1 MNAVRL
7 HLLGVP
13 RIERDG
19 APVALVRHKA
29 LALLTYVALTR
40 RRHERALLAG
50 LLWPEHEPSRA
61 RASLRTALWEL
72 VQALGAEV
80 LEVGRDA
87 VALPVGTATWVDV
100 HHFEQLREATSPQ
113 TGEGPE
119 EGLEELAEAATL
131 YRGELLL
138 GVQLK
143 GCEDFEAWRQSQ
155 SMRLRS
161 GLGDVL
167 RRLAEAYAA
176 RGQFARALPFARRLA
191 SLEPFDEQAQ
201 ALIMRLLAWSGQRAE
216 ALRQYERL
224 CATLAEELGV
234 RPGVECRRLHS
245 ELSLGRTPP
254 MPVARERRE
263 PVAPPSSSA
272 ISEGAKAHAGD
283 PPPLA
288 LRLLGPLE
296 IRLRGSP
303 VEGVSHKAAALLAY
317 LALTRRRHTRE
328 ALALL
333 LWPETETPQRL
344 GSLRTALSHLHL
356 SLGEHWLDVDDS
368 GVELAAREAVHVDVG
383 RFELLTGAS
392 SASPRELAEAV
403 ALWRGDFLQG
413 FELELDRC
421 PTFLEWHAAQ
431 TEHLRSRLVH
441 ALRQLITHHA
451 QAERP
456 REALPYALRLV
467 ELEPLDEQAHCH
479 LMRLYDAC
487 GQHEQALAQYEACA
501 ALLASELGVHPQQE
515 TRELAALLRSG
526 RGPSRPLP
534 HRPPGPS
541 RASPLPAPLASFVG
555 REAELAALA
564 QRLEDPH
571 CRLLTLTGPG
581 GVGKSVLALEA
592 ARRQAPRFKDG
603 AWLVS
608 LAPVTS
614 AELLAP
620 AIAEALGL
628 QAASGGDTL
637 GQLLEHLRER
647 HLLLVLDGMEHL
659 LGAAPLLVEL
669 AEHAPG
675 LELLVTSQERLGVRG
690 EWELVLEGLP
700 CVEGAAPG
708 EPGRAALELFVR
720 IATRVNAAFRLEP
733 EQEPTVVRLCRR
745 LEGLPLALELAAAWV
760 RHLGVEEIAAEV
772 ERDLDFLAG
781 THVGPERHRSLRAVF
796 LHAWERLSPQEQGVL
811 RRLSVFRGGASPA
824 AALEVAQASLPLL
837 SSLAARFLVRR
848 TPTRRYVLHELLR
861 RYAAEALRA
870 APDEERRAQERHA
883 EHYSALLER
892 LGGEL
897 HGRGRS
903 EALAAL
909 AMELENAR
917 AALAWAAQAGRLELV
932 DRALEGLCT
941 AEEQLGH
948 FQQAE
953 ALLAELAGKVR
964 PEGGGPEERFLR
976 GRLLVWRG
984 RFALES
990 AAHARAA
997 ALLEEGLRLVRE
1009 RGASPALGAALVTAG
1024 RLALAQGLLGT
1035 ARWSLR
1041 TSLALARARGETRG
1055 AAVARRHLAEVL
1067 FLSGEPRQARHLLSR
1082 GLVAFRRLGEEREL
1096 AACLGRLGG
1105 VLAFEGRWEDAE
1117 GALREGLAVL
1127 EQPGGGSV
1135 PPRAELG
1142 RVLTSQGRLEEA
1154 AACFESC
1161 LRAGRETGHPGTLV
1175 AALCGQG
1182 TVSLLRGETE
1192 RARGCFAEAWA
1203 VCERLN
1209 ERRGLAEARLGL
1221 GRVALARGEPAAARA
1236 HLDGALRTAM
1246 EVGAVPLVLEVL
1258 VALAELSRRPEPL
1271 PQLEQ
1276 ALRSIHSHPL
1286 ASALTRQRVL
1296 QRLGE
1301 ERAPSP
1307 PGGSPELP
1315 LLVSQVLGALA
1326 A

>member
-1 MNAVRL
+1 MTAVRL
-7 HLLGVP
+7 HLLGLP
-13 RIERDG
+13 RVERDG

-40 RRHERALLAG
+40 RRQERALLAG
-50 LLWPEHEPSRA
+50 LLWPEHEPARA

-72 VQALGAEV
+72 AQALGAEV
-80 LEVGRDA
+80 LEVERDT
-87 VALPVGTATWVDV
+87 VALPVGAAAWVDV
-100 HHFEQLREATSPQ
+100 HHFEQLRAACSPRE
-113 TGEGPE
+113 GAGPE

-131 YRGELLL
+131 YRGELLQ
-138 GVQLK
+138 GVRLK
-143 GCEDFEAWRQSQ
+143 GCEDFEAWRQAQ
-155 SMRLRS
+155 AEHLRG

-167 RRLAEAYAA
+167 RRLAEAHAA
-176 RGQFARALPFARRLA
+176 RGHFARALSFARRLVA
-191 SLEPFDEQAQ
+191 HEPFDEQAQ
-201 ALIMRLLAWSGQRAE
+201 ALVMRLLAWSGQRAE

-234 RPGVECRRLHS
+234 RPGEECRRLHS
-245 ELSLGRTPP
+245 ELSQGRAPP
-254 MPVARERRE
+254 APVVRERRE
-263 PVAPPSSSA
+263 PVAPPPPSA
-272 ISEGAKAHAGD
+272 VSEGADAHAGG

-296 IRLRGSP
+296 IRLKGSP
-303 VEGVSHKAAALLAY
+303 VEGVPHKAAALLAY

-333 LWPETETPQRL
+333 LWPETEAPQRM
-344 GSLRTALSHLHL
+344 GSLRGALSQLHL

-368 GVELAAREAVHVDVG
+368 SVELAARESVEVDVE
-383 RFELLTGAS
+383 RFELLT
-392 SASPRELAEAV
+392 SASPPELAEAV

-413 FELELDRC
+413 VEPELDGC
-421 PTFLEWHAAQ
+421 ATFLEWHAAQ
-431 TEHLRSRLVH
+431 AEHLHTRLVH
-441 ALRQLITHHA
+441 ALRQLIASHV

-467 ELEPLDEQAHCH
+467 EVEPLDEQAHCH
-479 LMRLYDAC
+479 LMRLYAGC
-487 GQHEQALAQYEACA
+487 GQYQQALAQYEACA
-501 ALLASELGVHPQQE
+501 TLLASELGVHPQEE

-526 RGPSRPLP
+526 RGPPRPLP
-534 HRPPGPS
+534 PRPPGSS
-541 RASPLPAPLASFVG
+541 RASSLPAPLTSFVG

-603 AWLVS
+603 AWLVPLS
-608 LAPVTS
+608 PVTS
-614 AELLAP
+614 AELLVP

-628 QAASGGDTL
+628 QAASDGDTL

-669 AEHAPG
+669 AERAPG
-675 LELLVTSQERLGVRG
+675 LELLVTSQEPLGVRG

-733 EQEPTVVRLCRR
+733 GQEPTVVRLCRR

-781 THVGPERHRSLRAVF
+781 ARAGPERHRSLRAVF
-796 LHAWERLSPQEQGVL
+796 LHTWERLSPQEQGVL
-811 RRLSVFRGGASPA
+811 RRLSVFRGGASQA

-861 RYAAEALRA
+861 RYAGEALRE
-870 APDEERRAQERHA
+870 APEEERRAQERYA

-897 HGRGRS
+897 HGSGRG

-909 AMELENAR
+909 AVELENAR

-953 ALLAELAGKVR
+953 ALLAELTGWVR
-964 PEGGGPEERFLR
+964 PEGSGSAERFLR
-976 GRLLVWRG
+976 GRLLAWRG

-1024 RLALAQGLLGT
+1024 RLALAQGSLGT

-1041 TSLALARARGETRG
+1041 TSLALARARGEARG

-1067 FLSGEPRQARHLLSR
+1067 FLSGEPRLARHLLSR
-1082 GLVAFRRLGEEREL
+1082 GLVAFRRLGEELEL

-1105 VLAFEGRWEDAE
+1105 VLAFEGRWEAAE

-1127 EQPGGGSV
+1127 EQPGGGSA

-1142 RVLTSQGRLEEA
+1142 RVLIAQGRLEEA
-1154 AACFESC
+1154 AACFECC

-1182 TVSLLRGETE
+1182 TVHLLRGEAE
-1192 RARGCFAEAWA
+1192 RARGCFAEARA

-1236 HLDGALRTAM
+1236 HLDGALCTAM

-1258 VALAELSRRPEPL
+1258 VALAELPRRPEPL

-1286 ASALTRQRVL
+1286 ASAATRQRAA
-1296 QRLGE
+1296 RWLGGDC
-1301 ERAPSP
+1301 APSP
-1307 PGGSPELP
+1307 RGESHELP
-1315 LLVSQVLGALA
+1315 VLVSQVLGALA
-1326 A
+1326 G

>member
-1 MNAVRL
+1 MTAVRL
-7 HLLGVP
+7 HLLGLP
-13 RIERDG
+13 RVERDG

-40 RRHERALLAG
+40 RRQERALLAG
-50 LLWPEHEPSRA
+50 LLWPEHEPPRA

-72 VQALGAEV
+72 AQALGTEV
-80 LEVGRDA
+80 LEVERDT
-87 VALPVGTATWVDV
+87 VALPVGATAWVDV
-100 HHFEQLREATSPQ
+100 HRFEQLRAACSPRA
-113 TGEGPE
+113 GAGPE

-131 YRGELLL
+131 YRGELLQ
-138 GVQLK
+138 GVRVK
-143 GCEDFEAWRQSQ
+143 GCEDFEAWRQAQ
-155 SMRLRS
+155 SEHLRG

-167 RRLAEAYAA
+167 RRLAEAHAA
-176 RGQFARALPFARRLA
+176 RGHFARALPFARRLA
-191 SLEPFDEQAQ
+191 AHEPFDEQAH
-201 ALIMRLLAWSGQRAE
+201 ALVMRLLAWSGQRAE

-234 RPGVECRRLHS
+234 RPGEECRRLHS
-245 ELSLGRTPP
+245 ELSQGRAPP
-254 MPVARERRE
+254 APVARERRE
-263 PVAPPSSSA
+263 PVAPPPPSVV
-272 ISEGAKAHAGD
+272 SEGAGAHAGQ
-283 PPPLA
+283 PPLA

-296 IRLRGSP
+296 LRLKGTP
-303 VEGVSHKAAALLAY
+303 VEGVPHKAVALLAY
-317 LALTRRRHTRE
+317 LALTRSRHTRE

-333 LWPETETPQRL
+333 LWPETEAPQRMD
-344 GSLRTALSHLHL
+344 SLRGVLSQLHL
-356 SLGEHWLDVDDS
+356 CLGEHWLDVDDAS
-368 GVELAAREAVHVDVG
+368 VALAAREAVEVDVE
-383 RFELLTGAS
+383 RFELLTRAS

-413 FELELDRC
+413 FELELDGC
-421 PTFLEWHAAQ
+421 ATFLEWHAAQ
-431 TEHLRSRLVH
+431 GEHLRSRLVH
-441 ALRQLITHHA
+441 TLRQLITRHV

-467 ELEPLDEQAHCH
+467 DMEPLDEQAHCH
-479 LMRLYDAC
+479 LMRLYDWC
-487 GQHEQALAQYEACA
+487 GERERALAQYEACA

-515 TRELAALLRSG
+515 TQELAALLRSG

-534 HRPPGPS
+534 PRPPGPS

-564 QRLEDPH
+564 QRLDDPH

-603 AWLVS
+603 AWLVPLS
-608 LAPVTS
+608 PVTS
-614 AELLAP
+614 AELLGP

-628 QAASGGDTL
+628 QAASDGDTL

-669 AEHAPG
+669 AERAPG

-733 EQEPTVVRLCRR
+733 GQEPTVVRLCRR

-781 THVGPERHRSLRAVF
+781 ARAGPERHRSLRAVF

-811 RRLSVFRGGASPA
+811 GRLSVFRGGASRA
-824 AALEVAQASLPLL
+824 AVLEVAQASLPLL

-861 RYAAEALRA
+861 RYAAEALRKD
-870 APDEERRAQERHA
+870 PEEERRTQERHA
-883 EHYSALLER
+883 EHYCALLER

-897 HGRGRS
+897 HGRGWG

-909 AMELENAR
+909 AVELENAR

-953 ALLAELAGKVR
+953 ALLAELAGRVR
-964 PEGGGPEERFLR
+964 TEGSGPEARFLR

-990 AAHARAA
+990 AGHARAA

-1041 TSLALARARGETRG
+1041 TSLALARARGEARG

-1067 FLSGEPRQARHLLSR
+1067 FLSGEPRLARHLLSR

-1142 RVLTSQGRLEEA
+1142 RVLTAQGRLEEA

-1182 TVSLLRGETE
+1182 TVSLLRGEAE

-1258 VALAELSRRPEPL
+1258 VALAELSPRSEPL

-1286 ASALTRQRVL
+1286 ASAATRQRIA
-1296 QRLGE
+1296 QRLGGD
-1301 ERAPSP
+1301 RAPGP
-1307 PGGSPELP
+1307 PGGSSELP
-1315 LLVSQVLGALA
+1315 MLVSQVLGALA
-1326 A
+1326 G

>member
-7 HLLGVP
+7 HLLGLP
-13 RIERDG
+13 RVERDG

-40 RRHERALLAG
+40 RRQERALLAG
-50 LLWPEHEPSRA
+50 LLWPEHEPARA
-61 RASLRTALWEL
+61 RASLRTVLWEL
-72 VQALGAEV
+72 VQALGADV
-80 LEVGRDA
+80 LEVERDA

-100 HHFEQLREATSPQ
+100 HRFEQLREAASPQ
-113 TGEGPE
+113 VVGGPR

-138 GVQLK
+138 GVHLK
-143 GCEDFEAWRQSQ
+143 GCEDFEAWRQAQ
-155 SMRLRS
+155 SMLLRN

-167 RRLAEAYAA
+167 RRLSDAYAA
-176 RGQFARALPFARRLA
+176 RGEFARALPFARRLA

-201 ALIMRLLAWSGQRAE
+201 ALVMRLLAWSGQRAE

-234 RPGVECRRLHS
+234 RPGEECRRLHS
-245 ELSLGRTPP
+245 ELSQGRTPP
-254 MPVARERRE
+254 TPVARERRE
-263 PVAPPSSSA
+263 PEAPPPPTA
-272 ISEGAKAHAGD
+272 VSEGAEAHAGAL
-283 PPPLA
+283 PPLA

-296 IRLRGSP
+296 IRLKGSP
-303 VEGVSHKAAALLAY
+303 VEGVPHKAAALLAY

-328 ALALL
+328 ALALM
-333 LWPETETPQRL
+333 LWPETEAPQRM
-344 GSLRTALSHLHL
+344 GSLRGALSQLHL

-368 GVELAAREAVHVDVG
+368 SVELAAHEAVQVDVE
-383 RFELLTGAS
+383 RFESLTGAS

-413 FELELDRC
+413 VELELDGC
-421 PTFLEWHAAQ
+421 STFLEWHAAQ
-431 TEHLRSRLVH
+431 GEHLRSRLVH
-441 ALRQLITHHA
+441 ALRQLITLHL

-467 ELEPLDEQAHCH
+467 DLEPLDEQAHCH

-501 ALLASELGVHPQQE
+501 TLLASELGVRPQQE
-515 TRELAALLRSG
+515 TQELAALLRSG
-526 RGPSRPLP
+526 RGTPRPLP
-534 HRPPGPS
+534 PKSPGPS

-603 AWLVS
+603 AWLVP

-614 AELLAP
+614 AELLGP

-637 GQLLEHLRER
+637 GQLHEHLRER

-669 AEHAPG
+669 AERAPG

-720 IATRVNAAFRLEP
+720 IATRVNAAFRLAP

-811 RRLSVFRGGASPA
+811 RRLSVFRGGASRA

-861 RYAAEALRA
+861 RYAAEALRED
-870 APDEERRAQERHA
+870 PEEERRAQERHA

-897 HGRGRS
+897 HGSGRG
-903 EALAAL
+903 EARAAL
-909 AMELENAR
+909 AVELENAR

-932 DRALEGLCT
+932 DRALEALCT
-941 AEEQLGH
+941 AEQQLGH

-953 ALLAELAGKVR
+953 ALLAELAGRVR
-964 PEGGGPEERFLR
+964 PEGGLEERFLR
-976 GRLLVWRG
+976 GRLLAWRG

-1024 RLALAQGLLGT
+1024 RLALAQGQLGT

-1041 TSLALARARGETRG
+1041 TSLALARARGEARG

-1182 TVSLLRGETE
+1182 TVYLLRGEAE

-1209 ERRGLAEARLGL
+1209 ERRGLAEALLGL

-1286 ASALTRQRVL
+1286 ASAVTRQRVV
-1296 QRLGE
+1296 QRLGG

-1326 A
+1326 G

>member
-7 HLLGVP
+7 HLLGLP
-13 RIERDG
+13 RVERDG

-40 RRHERALLAG
+40 RRQERALLAG
-50 LLWPEHEPSRA
+50 LLWPEHEPARA

-72 VQALGAEV
+72 AQALGAEV
-80 LEVGRDA
+80 LEVGRDT

-100 HHFEQLREATSPQ
+100 HRFEQLREAASPQ
-113 TGEGPE
+113 AGEGSE
-119 EGLEELAEAATL
+119 EGLEALAEAATL
-131 YRGELLL
+131 YRGELLQ
-138 GVQLK
+138 GVHLK

-155 SMRLRS
+155 CLRLRS

-167 RRLAEAYAA
+167 RWLAEAYAV

-201 ALIMRLLAWSGQRAE
+201 ALVMRLLAWSGQRAE

-234 RPGVECRRLHS
+234 RPGEECRRLHS
-245 ELSLGRTPP
+245 ELSQGRVPP
-254 MPVARERRE
+254 APVARERRE
-263 PVAPPSSSA
+263 PVAPPPPSA
-272 ISEGAKAHAGD
+272 VSEGAEAHVG

-296 IRLRGSP
+296 IRLKGAP
-303 VEGVSHKAAALLAY
+303 VEGVPHKVAALLAY

-333 LWPETETPQRL
+333 LWPETEASQRL
-344 GSLRTALSHLHL
+344 GSLRGALSQLHL
-356 SLGEHWLDVDDS
+356 SLGEHWLDMDDAS
-368 GVELAAREAVHVDVG
+368 VELAPRASVQVDVE
-383 RFELLTGAS
+383 RFESLTRAAS
-392 SASPRELAEAV
+392 DSPRELAEAV

-413 FELELDRC
+413 FELELDGC
-421 PTFLEWHAAQ
+421 SSFLEWHAAQ
-431 TEHLRSRLVH
+431 AEHLRTQLVH
-441 ALRQLITHHA
+441 ALRQLITRYI

-467 ELEPLDEQAHCH
+467 DLEPLDEQAHCH
-479 LMRLYDAC
+479 LMRLYAWC
-487 GQHEQALAQYEACA
+487 GQHEQALAQYEACVT
-501 ALLASELGVHPQQE
+501 LLASELGVHPQQE
-515 TRELAALLRSG
+515 TRELAALLRSS
-526 RGPSRPLP
+526 RGTPRPLP
-534 HRPPGPS
+534 PRSPGPS

-603 AWLVS
+603 AWLVP

-614 AELLAP
+614 AELLGP

-628 QAASGGDTL
+628 RAASDGDTL

-669 AEHAPG
+669 AERAPG

-772 ERDLDFLAG
+772 ERDLDFLAT
-781 THVGPERHRSLRAVF
+781 THAGPERHRSLRAVF

-811 RRLSVFRGGASPA
+811 RRLSVFRGGASRA

-861 RYAAEALRA
+861 RYAGEALRED
-870 APDEERRAQERHA
+870 PEEERRAQERHA

-897 HGRGRS
+897 HGGGRG

-909 AMELENAR
+909 AVELENAR

-953 ALLAELAGKVR
+953 ALLAELAGRVR

-1041 TSLALARARGETRG
+1041 TSLALARARGEARG

-1117 GALREGLAVL
+1117 GTLREGLAVW
-1127 EQPGGGSV
+1127 EQPGGGGV

-1182 TVSLLRGETE
+1182 TVYLLRGEAE

-1203 VCERLN
+1203 MCERLN

-1258 VALAELSRRPEPL
+1258 VALAELSRRPEPP

-1286 ASALTRQRVL
+1286 ASAVTRQRVA
-1296 QRLGE
+1296 QRLGG

-1326 A
+1326 G

>member
-1 MNAVRL
+1 MTAVRL
-7 HLLGVP
+7 HLLGLP
-13 RIERDG
+13 RVERDG

-80 LEVGRDA
+80 LEVERDA

-100 HHFEQLREATSPQ
+100 HRFEQLREAASPQ
-113 TGEGPE
+113 AGGGPE
-119 EGLEELAEAATL
+119 DGLEELAEAATL
-131 YRGELLL
+131 YRGELLH
-138 GVQLK
+138 GVHLK
-143 GCEDFEAWRQSQ
+143 GCEDFEAWRQAQ
-155 SMRLRS
+155 SLRLRS

-167 RRLAEAYAA
+167 RRLAGAYAA
-176 RGQFARALPFARRLA
+176 RGQFAQALPFARRLVA
-191 SLEPFDEQAQ
+191 HEPFDEQAQ
-201 ALIMRLLAWSGQRAE
+201 ALVMRLLAWSGQRAE

-234 RPGVECRRLHS
+234 RPGEECRRLHS
-245 ELSLGRTPP
+245 ELSKGRTPP
-254 MPVARERRE
+254 TPAARERRE
-263 PVAPPSSSA
+263 SVAPPPPSA
-272 ISEGAKAHAGD
+272 VSEGAEAHAGD

-333 LWPETETPQRL
+333 LWPKTEPPQRL
-344 GSLRTALSHLHL
+344 GSLRTALSHLNL

-392 SASPRELAEAV
+392 SVSPRELAEAV

-413 FELELDRC
+413 FELELDGC
-421 PTFLEWHAAQ
+421 STFLEWHAAQ

-441 ALRQLITHHA
+441 ALRQLITHHI

-526 RGPSRPLP
+526 RGPSRALP
-534 HRPPGPS
+534 PRPPGPS
-541 RASPLPAPLASFVG
+541 RASPLPAPLASCVG

-614 AELLAP
+614 PELLAP

-659 LGAAPLLVEL
+659 LGAAQLLVEL

-824 AALEVAQASLPLL
+824 AALEVVQASLPLI

-861 RYAAEALRA
+861 RYAGEALRA
-870 APDEERRAQERHA
+870 APEEERRAQERHA
-883 EHYSALLER
+883 EHYTALLER

-909 AMELENAR
+909 AVELENAR

-953 ALLAELAGKVR
+953 ALLAELAGRVR

-1041 TSLALARARGETRG
+1041 TSLALARARGEARG

-1117 GALREGLAVL
+1117 GTLREGLAVW

-1182 TVSLLRGETE
+1182 TVHLLRGEAE

-1203 VCERLN
+1203 ICERLN

-1246 EVGAVPLVLEVL
+1246 ELGAVPLVLEVL
-1258 VALAELSRRPEPL
+1258 VALAELSRPEPL

-1286 ASALTRQRVL
+1286 AGAVTRQRIA
-1296 QRLGE
+1296 QRLGGDL
-1301 ERAPSP
+1301 ASSP
-1307 PGGSPELP
+1307 PGGCPELP
-1315 LLVSQVLGALA
+1315 LLVSRVLGALA
-1326 A
+1326 G